1 MPDPYEKYDAVLEEA
16 YLIEL
21 QTRVETDHARLFCE
35 LFDSV
40 QEAADGCSVEPD
52 GTCPHGYMSPSRLLG
67 IE

>member
-1 MPDPYEKYDAVLEEA
+1 MPNMYDASLEA
-16 YLIEL
+16 RYRDEL
-21 QTRVETDHARLFCE
+21 KERVMTDHARLFCE

-52 GTCPHGYMSPSRLLG
+52 GKCIHGYKSPSRLLG